1 MVYTSGEDKP
11 VMNISNDVTMNSVDG
26 KENIAIENTSSEVNV
41 STGVDENGNTVAG
54 ELAITAEAVTCEEGA
69 TIGMKVTV
77 SIGGV
82 EIIPDNLKIV
92 SSDENVIKVNDD
104 NTITGVTAG
113 TTSLTATYE
122 NVSVQVAAN
131 VTEKETETTEEPSTD
146 PEDPTTPEEP
156 TDTDEPTDE
165 EETTKPG
172 EEEIVQTGDYIY
184 IAIGAVILI
193 VIANVIYTVKKKNR
207 K

>member
-131 VTEKETETTEEPSTD
+131 VTEKRQRLQKSHLQTQKILQLQKNQQIQMNLL
-146 PEDPTTPEEP
+146 
-156 TDTDEPTDE
+156 
-165 EETTKPG
+165 TK
-172 EEEIVQTGDYIY
+172 
-184 IAIGAVILI
+184 
-193 VIANVIYTVKKKNR
+193 R
-207 K
+207 KQQNQKRK